1 MVETINSSY
10 MTHLMRI
17 VQKNYPFVKKILG
30 DFDKMIYTTYMDIL
44 FVIDCEKF
52 LEFYNINDNDNDNDN
67 DNENIDL
74 SFTNRKTYNFHFIL
88 SGLFGIRNPDI
99 EKKVKKDG
107 EDMKTKMKEVANMLL
122 SSDDDFNKTLE
133 GKPLIINGVTF
144 YFDCDNI
151 Y

>member
-1 MVETINSSY
+1 MKSSILILLLSLIKDADKIGKCLVLCRSCMHLFRKNVFFERLYFQTITPLY
-10 MTHLMRI
+10 
-17 VQKNYPFVKKILG
+17 
-30 DFDKMIYTTYMDIL
+30 
-44 FVIDCEKF
+44 
-52 LEFYNINDNDNDNDN
+52 
-67 DNENIDL
+67 IDL

-107 EDMKTKMKEVANMLL
+107 EDMKTKNKEIANMLL
-122 SSDDDFNKTLE
+122 SSDDDFIKTLE

>member
-1 MVETINSSY
+1 
-10 MTHLMRI
+10 MRL

-30 DFDKMIYTTYMDIL
+30 DFDKLNYTTYMDIF
-44 FVIDCEKF
+44 FVIDCKKF
-52 LEFYNINDNDNDNDN
+52 LEFYNIN

-88 SGLFGIRNPDI
+88 SGLFGIMNPDV

-122 SSDDDFNKTLE
+122 SSDDDFIKTLE
-133 GKPLIINGVTF
+133 GKQLIINGVTF